1 MIRGIYTAAGAM
13 AAQMAKQE
21 VIANNLANLNT
32 SGFKEDLAI
41 YKTRADKTIYRVEA
55 VGGARS
61 GAAAAE
67 KMGEL
72 STGVYLDEIATRM
85 EVGEMRATDEPL
97 DLALTEQGFFVV
109 RDEKGEEFL
118 TRGGSFKRD
127 HAGMIVDNAGRTLMS
142 ESGPVRLAGQ
152 GPLRI
157 DKEGRIAEGP
167 IVLGKLRT
175 LETDQVGTALEKLG
189 GSLWRIKDP
198 AGLQPARSEVLQ
210 GFLEASNVNPMRE
223 MAEMIE
229 AQRTY
234 EASQRMILSQDE
246 TIAKAVND
254 LGRV

>member
-21 VIANNLANLNT
+21 VLANNLANLNT

-55 VGGARS
+55 QGGARS
-61 GAAAAE
+61 GAAAVE

-72 STGVYLDEIATRM
+72 STGVYLDQIATRM
-85 EVGEMRATDEPL
+85 EVGQMRATDEPL
-97 DLALTEQGFFVV
+97 DLALSDKGFFVV
-109 RDEKGEEFL
+109 REENGEEFL
-118 TRGGSFKRD
+118 TRGGSFRRD
-127 HAGMIVDNAGRTLMS
+127 KNGNVVDNAGRALLS
-142 ESGPVRLAGQ
+142 DQGPVRLTGRGA
-152 GPLRI
+152 LHI
-157 DKEGRIAEGP
+157 DKDGRVTEGAQIQGT
-167 IVLGKLRT
+167 LRT
-175 LETDQVGTALEKLG
+175 VDADQVSTALEKLG

-198 AGLQPARSEVLQ
+198 TAIRPTKSEVLQ
-210 GFLEASNVNPMRE
+210 GFLESSNVNPMRE

-234 EASQRMILSQDE
+234 EASQHMITAQDE